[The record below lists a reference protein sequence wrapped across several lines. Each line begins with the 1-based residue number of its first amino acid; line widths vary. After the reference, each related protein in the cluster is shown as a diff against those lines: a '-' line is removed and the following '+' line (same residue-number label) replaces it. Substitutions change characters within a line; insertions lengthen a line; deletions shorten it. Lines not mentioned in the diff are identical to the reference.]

1 MSLTVKFRTV
11 ASLALVALVFGACG
25 NLLEPAAAVVHGT
38 KITIDE
44 IQQAADEFEQ
54 SPEYK
59 RLAQQ
64 GDADAIS
71 REFEQS
77 YLSSLI
83 RRAVLKPEAE
93 ELGIEVTDAEVQ
105 EQLDAIAAEFPSQ
118 SAFEE
123 ALKEQGL
130 TLDQLTQLVAD
141 RALEEKLRAEVT
153 ADVAPSEPE
162 LRAHY
167 EENFEDFQETEA
179 QHILVGKRD
188 LATDIARQLQNA
200 SKGEV
205 AALFKQLAT
214 QHSTDNSNKDNA
226 GELGFF
232 MPGDFVPEF
241 EEGAAALKIGEVSDP
256 VRSEFGWHVIRVTDR
271 RAIPFEDAREQI
283 AAEIGGTSEE
293 DAWQAW
299 VRAAY
304 EAAEVEVNP
313 RYGEFNLA
321 TQAIEDVSPRT
332 VPGGEV
338 TPPAES
344 PEPSP

>member
-1 MSLTVKFRTV
+1 MSLGVKA
-11 ASLALVALVFGACG
+11 ASLGLIALVFGGCG

-44 IQQAADEFEQ
+44 IQQATDEFEQ
-54 SPEYK
+54 SPQYK

-64 GDADAIS
+64 GDADAIT

-83 RRAVLKPEAE
+83 RRAVLEPEAE
-93 ELGIEVTDAEVQ
+93 ELGVEVTDAEVQ
-105 EQLDAIAAEFPSQ
+105 DQLDAIASEFPSQ

-123 ALKEQGL
+123 ALKEEGL
-130 TLDQLTQLVAD
+130 TLDQLTQLVED

-153 ADVAPSEPE
+153 RDVGPSEAE

-167 EENFEDFQETEA
+167 EDNIEDFQETAA
-179 QHILVGKRD
+179 QHILVGKRT
-188 LATDIARQLQNA
+188 LATDIARQLQDA
-200 SKGEV
+200 SKNEV
-205 AALFKQLAT
+205 EGLFKRLAAA
-214 QHSTDNSNKDNA
+214 HSTDNSTKDSA
-226 GELGFF
+226 GDLGYFT
-232 MPGDFVPEF
+232 PGDFVPEF
-241 EEGAAALKIGEVSDP
+241 QDGADALEIGEVSDP

-271 RAIPFEDAREQI
+271 QKIPFEAARDQI
-283 AAEIGGTSEE
+283 AVEIGGTTEE

-304 EAAEVEVNP
+304 EGADVEVNP

-338 TPPAES
+338 TPPAPT

>member
-1 MSLTVKFRTV
+1 MKRAVKFRRV
-11 ASLALVALVFGACG
+11 ASLALIALVFGACG

-44 IQQAADEFEQ
+44 IQEAADEFEQ

-64 GDADAIS
+64 GDADAIT

-93 ELGIEVTDAEVQ
+93 KLGVEVTGAEVR

-118 SAFEE
+118 SAFQE

-153 ADVAPSEPE
+153 ADVGPSEAE

-167 EENFEDFQETEA
+167 EDNAEDFQETEA
-179 QHILVGKRD
+179 QHILVDKRD
-188 LATDIARQLQNA
+188 LATDIARQLQGA
-200 SKGEV
+200 PKGEV
-205 AALFKQLAT
+205 AALFKQLAA
-214 QHSTDNSNKDNA
+214 QHSTDDSNKDNA

-232 MPGDFVPEF
+232 TPGDFVPEF
-241 EEGAAALKIGEVSDP
+241 EEGAAALEIGEVSDP
-256 VRSEFGWHVIRVTDR
+256 VGSEFGWHVIRVTDR
-271 RAIPFEDAREQI
+271 RAIPFGDAREQI
-283 AAEIGGTSEE
+283 AVEIGGTAEE

-321 TQAIEDVSPRT
+321 TQAIEDASPRT
-332 VPGGEV
+332 VPGAEV
-338 TPPAES
+338 TPAS
-344 PEPSP
+344 TPEPSP

>member
-1 MSLTVKFRTV
+1 MNFRKVVSLGL
-11 ASLALVALVFGACG
+11 AALVLAACG

-44 IQQAADEFEQ
+44 IQQAANEFEQ

-64 GDADAIS
+64 GDADAIT

-83 RRAVLKPEAE
+83 RRAVLKPEAK
-93 ELGIEVTDAEVQ
+93 ELGIEVTAAEVQ
-105 EQLDAIAAEFPSQ
+105 DQLDAIAGEFPSQ

-153 ADVAPSEPE
+153 TDVGPSEAE

-167 EENFEDFQETEA
+167 EENPEDFQETAA
-179 QHILVGKRD
+179 QHILVDKRT
-188 LATDIARQLQNA
+188 LATDIARQLQDA
-200 SKGEV
+200 PKGEIEG
-205 AALFKQLAT
+205 LFKRLAA
-214 QHSTDNSNKDNA
+214 QHSKDNSNKDMA
-226 GELGFF
+226 GDLGYFT
-232 MPGDFVPEF
+232 PGDFVPEF
-241 EEGAAALKIGEVSDP
+241 QEGADALEIGEVSDP

-271 RAIPFEDAREQI
+271 QKIPFEAAREQI

-304 EAAEVEVNP
+304 EAADVEVNP
-313 RYGEFNLA
+313 RYGEFNLS
-321 TQAIEDVSPRT
+321 TQAIEDASPRT
-332 VPGGEV
+332 VPGAEV
-338 TPPAES
+338 TPPKNI